1 MVDASWAAVQPV
13 LEAWKTSRD
22 DILEYRPGSDGPD
35 AAAALLE
42 QEGRRW
48 LPLG

>member
-13 LEAWKTSRD
+13 LDAWGS
-22 DILEYRPGSDGPD
+22 EPPEMPPYRPGSDGPD

-42 QEGRRW
+42 RDGRQW